1 MPPSKYPEIERFL
14 EAHPSVAM
22 VEALITDC
30 NGIARGKQIPAAKL
44 SSTFDPGLKMPKS
57 ALALDIWGREV
68 TELALENGDIDGYCV
83 AVPSSLTP
91 LLTPNG
97 IDAAQ
102 VIMTMQDAD
111 GQPFMGDPRQV
122 LQRVVNRF
130 SAKGLRPCIAAEL
143 EFSLLIDPG
152 PDRPLSDA
160 VSVQD
165 DIGGNLYALDALDQ
179 HQEMLDEL
187 RACFEVQRLP
197 YEGIIKEYAPAQY
210 EINMAHSADTMALAD
225 HVIQMQRSI
234 FTTAARHGLIAS
246 FMPKPMSDV
255 VGNGMHV
262 HCSLLD
268 EQGHNI
274 FNDGTDQGS
283 PLLRA
288 GIAGCLHLMPESML
302 MFAPS
307 FNAYRRFQPGNHA
320 PTFPAWGYDNRTTA
334 LRIPEGPLAAIRIEH
349 RVAGADANPYLA
361 IAAVLMGILY
371 GLENN
376 LEAPPAIEGNAYDQE
391 PEEPVLPTLMGQA
404 IKRFK
409 KSTIIADYMSADF
422 QRMYTLAKQQE
433 LDEFN
438 HRVTELE
445 LETYLR

>member
-1 MPPSKYPEIERFL
+1 MPSSKYPEIKRFL
-14 EAHPSVAM
+14 EAYSSVTM
-22 VEALITDC
+22 IEALITDC
-30 NGIARGKQIPAAKL
+30 NGIARGKLVPSAKL
-44 SSTFDPGLKMPKS
+44 RSTFEPGLKMPKS
-57 ALALDIWGREV
+57 ALALDIWGRDV
-68 TELALENGDIDGYCV
+68 KELALENGDIDGYCL
-83 AVPSSLTP
+83 AIPSSLTP

-97 IDAAQ
+97 IDSAQ
-102 VIMTMQDAD
+102 VIMTMHDSD

-122 LQRVVNRF
+122 LQAIVDRF
-130 SAKGLRPCIAAEL
+130 KALGLRPCVAAEL
-143 EFSLLIDPG
+143 EFSLLVDPG
-152 PDRPLSDA
+152 HDRPISDA
-160 VSVQD
+160 VSVKD

-179 HQEMLDEL
+179 HQQMLDEL
-187 RACFEVQRLP
+187 RACFEVQGLP

-210 EINMAHSADTMALAD
+210 EINMAHSADTMALTD
-225 HVIQMQRSI
+225 HIIQMQRSI

-255 VGNGMHV
+255 PGNGMHV

-268 EQGHNI
+268 EHDNNV
-274 FNDGTDQGS
+274 FSDGTALGS
-283 PLLRA
+283 PLLNKA
-288 GIAGCLHLMPESML
+288 IAGCIKLLPESML

-334 LRIPEGPLAAIRIEH
+334 LRIPEGPVNAIRIEH

-371 GLENN
+371 GIDNN
-376 LEAPPAIEGNAYDQE
+376 LEAPPAIEGNAYEQE
-391 PEEPVLPTLMGQA
+391 PEEPVLPTLMGDA

-409 KSTIIADYMSADF
+409 RSTTIGEYMSPEF
-422 QRMYTLAKQQE
+422 QRMYCLVKQQE

-438 HRVTELE
+438 HRVTEFE

>member
-1 MPPSKYPEIERFL
+1 MPPSKYPEIKRFL
-14 EAHPSVAM
+14 EDHPSVTM
-22 VEALITDC
+22 IEALITDC
-30 NGIARGKQIPAAKL
+30 NGIARGKLIPIAKL
-44 SSTFDPGLKMPKS
+44 GSTFDPGLKMPKS
-57 ALALDIWGREV
+57 ALALDIWGRDV
-68 TELALENGDIDGYCV
+68 KELSFENGDIDGYCV
-83 AVPSSLTP
+83 AIPSSLTP
-91 LLTPNG
+91 LLSPNG

-102 VIMTMQDAD
+102 VIMTMQDSD
-111 GQPFMGDPRQV
+111 GKPFMGDPRQV
-122 LQRVVNRF
+122 MQRVVDRF
-130 SAKGLRPCIAAEL
+130 TDLGLRPCIAAEL

-152 PDRPLSDA
+152 PDNPITDA

-179 HQEMLDEL
+179 HEKLLEEL
-187 RACFEVQRLP
+187 RACFEVQGLP
-197 YEGIIKEYAPAQY
+197 YEGIIKEAAPAQY

-234 FTTAARHGLIAS
+234 ATTAARHGLIAS

-255 VGNGMHV
+255 AGNGMHV

-268 EQGHNI
+268 EQGKNI
-274 FNDGTDQGS
+274 FNDGTPQGS
-283 PLLRA
+283 AALRS
-288 GIAGCLHLMPESML
+288 GIAGCVELLPESML
-302 MFAPS
+302 IFAPS
-307 FNAYRRFQPGNHA
+307 FNAYRRFQPGSHA

-376 LEAPPAIEGNAYDQE
+376 LEAPPAIEGNAYEQE
-391 PEEPVLPTLMGQA
+391 PEESLLPTLMGEA

-409 KSTIIADYMSADF
+409 KSTVITEYMSPQF
-422 QRMYTLAKQQE
+422 QHMYCLAKQQE